1 MQREGFHP
9 TPPDDR
15 MSNFLEFHEFGK
27 AHAICRQGCA
37 NENAVRSN
45 CEARQGRQ
53 HVVPVPRFA
62 SVWWLSYDVTWSHS
76 DSGVMRRTD
85 RSPNANGNGCQWQ
98 WTPMAANANGSGRQ
112 WQRMPMAMDANGI
125 TGRAELR

>member
-9 TPPDDR
+9 TPPEDGV
-15 MSNFLEFHEFGK
+15 SNLWEFREFGK
-27 AHAICRQGCA
+27 AHAICRQACA

-62 SVWWLSYDVTWSHS
+62 SVWWHQ
-76 DSGVMRRTD
+76 
-85 RSPNANGNGCQWQ
+85 SPIYLTADYFSNSLMLELLAGNVDP
-98 WTPMAANANGSGRQ
+98 TAASWPLA
-112 WQRMPMAMDANGI
+112 
-125 TGRAELR
+125 